1 MSPLILY
8 NRLED
13 YLTPL
18 DILELLPYFKTIVLQ
33 KDSEFTELFNRQIL
47 KMQGRANEKITL
59 ILRQVLIQR
68 YPKKDLEIKDD

>member
-59 ILRQVLIQR
+59 ILKLKIMVDQIFC
-68 YPKKDLEIKDD
+68 KIMS